1 MIEKVLTRKIVVD
14 VIGGYV
20 NTMRKIKEHN
30 MIRMA
35 LKSFNIQMY
44 CLLGAMVL
52 GWLMTPFSAQFVGV
66 GIGLLVSMY
75 CAWILGRRIEKF
87 GNSIV
92 KKEKAPMLGMMNRFA
107 AAILGAI
114 IMYEIEHRE
123 YMWTF
128 AAGIMGGYFLVIINL
143 GYYSMRDAK
152 K

>member
-1 MIEKVLTRKIVVD
+1 
-14 VIGGYV
+14 
-20 NTMRKIKEHN
+20 

-35 LKSFNIQMY
+35 LRSFNIQMY
-44 CLLGAMVL
+44 CLLGVMLL
-52 GWLMTPFSAQFVGV
+52 GWAMTPFRAQFVGIS
-66 GIGLLVSMY
+66 IGLLVSMY

-128 AAGIMGGYFLVIINL
+128 AGGIMVGYFLVIINL
-143 GYYSMRDAK
+143 GYYSMRDAEE
-152 K
+152 

>member
-1 MIEKVLTRKIVVD
+1 
-14 VIGGYV
+14 
-20 NTMRKIKEHN
+20 

-35 LKSFNIQMY
+35 LRSFNIQIY
-44 CLLGAMVL
+44 CLLGVMLL
-52 GWLMTPFSAQFVGV
+52 GWLLTPFRAQFVG
-66 GIGLLVSMY
+66 GSIGLLVSMY

-92 KKEKAPMLGMMNRFA
+92 KKEKAPMLGMINRFA

-143 GYYSMRDAK
+143 GYYSMRDEK
-152 K
+152 E

>member
-1 MIEKVLTRKIVVD
+1 
-14 VIGGYV
+14 
-20 NTMRKIKEHN
+20 

-35 LKSFNIQMY
+35 LRSFNIQIY
-44 CLLGAMVL
+44 CLLGVMLL
-52 GWLMTPFSAQFVGV
+52 GWAMTPFRAQFVGIS
-66 GIGLLVSMY
+66 IGLLVSMY

-92 KKEKAPMLGMMNRFA
+92 KKEKAPMLGMINRFA

-128 AAGIMGGYFLVIINL
+128 TAGIMGGYFLVIINL
-143 GYYSMRDAK
+143 GYYSMREAK
-152 K
+152 G

>member
-1 MIEKVLTRKIVVD
+1 
-14 VIGGYV
+14 
-20 NTMRKIKEHN
+20 

-35 LKSFNIQMY
+35 LRSFNMQIY
-44 CLLGAMVL
+44 CLLGVMLL
-52 GWLMTPFSAQFVGV
+52 GWLMTPFRAQFVGIS
-66 GIGLLVSMY
+66 IGLLVSMY

-128 AAGIMGGYFLVIINL
+128 AAGIMSGYFLVIINL
-143 GYYSMRDAK
+143 GYYSMRDEK
-152 K
+152 E

>member
-1 MIEKVLTRKIVVD
+1 
-14 VIGGYV
+14 
-20 NTMRKIKEHN
+20 

-35 LKSFNIQMY
+35 LRSFNIQIY
-44 CLLGAMVL
+44 CLLGVMLL
-52 GWLMTPFSAQFVGV
+52 GWLMTPFRAQFVGIS
-66 GIGLLVSMY
+66 IGLLVSMY

-92 KKEKAPMLGMMNRFA
+92 KKEKAPMLGMINRFA

-128 AAGIMGGYFLVIINL
+128 AAGIMSGYFLVIINL
-143 GYYSMRDAK
+143 GYYSMRDEK
-152 K
+152 E

>member
-1 MIEKVLTRKIVVD
+1 
-14 VIGGYV
+14 
-20 NTMRKIKEHN
+20 

-35 LKSFNIQMY
+35 LRSFNIQIY
-44 CLLGAMVL
+44 CLLGVMLL
-52 GWLMTPFSAQFVGV
+52 GLAMTPFRAQFVGIS
-66 GIGLLVSMY
+66 IGLLVSMY

-92 KKEKAPMLGMMNRFA
+92 KKEKAPMLGMINRFA
-107 AAILGAI
+107 AAIIGAI

-128 AAGIMGGYFLVIINL
+128 AAGIMAGYFLIIINL

-152 K
+152 G

>member
-1 MIEKVLTRKIVVD
+1 
-14 VIGGYV
+14 
-20 NTMRKIKEHN
+20 

-35 LKSFNIQMY
+35 LRSFNIQIY
-44 CLLGAMVL
+44 CLLGVMLL
-52 GWLMTPFSAQFVGV
+52 GWLMTPFRAQFVGIS
-66 GIGLLVSMY
+66 IGLLVCMY

-92 KKEKAPMLGMMNRFA
+92 KKEKAPMLGMINRFA

-143 GYYSMRDAK
+143 GYYSMRDEK
-152 K
+152 E

>member
-1 MIEKVLTRKIVVD
+1 
-14 VIGGYV
+14 
-20 NTMRKIKEHN
+20 

-35 LKSFNIQMY
+35 LRSFNIQMY
-44 CLLGAMVL
+44 CLLGVMLL
-52 GWLMTPFSAQFVGV
+52 GWWMTPFSAQLVGIS
-66 GIGLLVSMY
+66 IGLLVSMY

-87 GNSIV
+87 GDSIV

-128 AAGIMGGYFLVIINL
+128 AAGIMVGYFWLLLIWGITV
-143 GYYSMRDAK
+143 
-152 K
+152 

>member
-1 MIEKVLTRKIVVD
+1 
-14 VIGGYV
+14 
-20 NTMRKIKEHN
+20 MRKIKENN

-35 LKSFNIQMY
+35 LRSFNIQIY
-44 CLLGAMVL
+44 CLLGVMLL
-52 GWLMTPFSAQFVGV
+52 GWAMTPFRAQFVGIS
-66 GIGLLVSMY
+66 IGLLVSMY

-87 GNSIV
+87 GDSIV
-92 KKEKAPMLGMMNRFA
+92 KKAKAPMLGMINRFA

-143 GYYSMRDAK
+143 GYYSMRDEK
-152 K
+152 G

>member
-1 MIEKVLTRKIVVD
+1 
-14 VIGGYV
+14 
-20 NTMRKIKEHN
+20 

-35 LKSFNIQMY
+35 LRSFKIQIY
-44 CLLGAMVL
+44 CLLGVMLL
-52 GWLMTPFSAQFVGV
+52 GWAMTPFRAQFVGIS
-66 GIGLLVSMY
+66 IGLLVSMY

-128 AAGIMGGYFLVIINL
+128 AAGIMGGYFLIIINL
-143 GYYSMRDAK
+143 GYYSMRDAEE
-152 K
+152 

>member
-1 MIEKVLTRKIVVD
+1 
-14 VIGGYV
+14 
-20 NTMRKIKEHN
+20 

-35 LKSFNIQMY
+35 LRSFNIQIY
-44 CLLGAMVL
+44 CLLGVMLL
-52 GWLMTPFSAQFVGV
+52 GWLMTPFRAQFVGM

-92 KKEKAPMLGMMNRFA
+92 TKEKAPMLGMMNRFA

-128 AAGIMGGYFLVIINL
+128 AAGIMGGYFLIIINL
-143 GYYSMRDAK
+143 GYYSMRDGK
-152 K
+152 E

>member
-1 MIEKVLTRKIVVD
+1 
-14 VIGGYV
+14 
-20 NTMRKIKEHN
+20 
-30 MIRMA
+30 
-35 LKSFNIQMY
+35 
-44 CLLGAMVL
+44 
-52 GWLMTPFSAQFVGV
+52 MTPFRAQFVGIS
-66 GIGLLVSMY
+66 IGLLVSMY

-92 KKEKAPMLGMMNRFA
+92 KKEKAPMLGMINRFA

-128 AAGIMGGYFLVIINL
+128 AAGIMGGYFLIIINL

-152 K
+152 E

>member
-1 MIEKVLTRKIVVD
+1 
-14 VIGGYV
+14 
-20 NTMRKIKEHN
+20 

-35 LKSFNIQMY
+35 LRSFNIQIY
-44 CLLGAMVL
+44 CLLGVMLL
-52 GWLMTPFSAQFVGV
+52 GWAMTPFRAQFVGIS
-66 GIGLLVSMY
+66 IGLLVSMY

-92 KKEKAPMLGMMNRFA
+92 KKEKAPMLGMINRFA

-143 GYYSMRDAK
+143 GYYSMRDEK
-152 K
+152 E

>member
-1 MIEKVLTRKIVVD
+1 
-14 VIGGYV
+14 
-20 NTMRKIKEHN
+20 

-35 LKSFNIQMY
+35 LRSFNIQIY
-44 CLLGAMVL
+44 CLLGVMLL
-52 GWLMTPFSAQFVGV
+52 GWLMTPFRAQFVG
-66 GIGLLVSMY
+66 GSIGLLVSMY

-128 AAGIMGGYFLVIINL
+128 AAGIMGGYFLVIVNL
-143 GYYSMRDAK
+143 GYYSMRDEK
-152 K
+152 E

>member
-1 MIEKVLTRKIVVD
+1 
-14 VIGGYV
+14 
-20 NTMRKIKEHN
+20 

-35 LKSFNIQMY
+35 LRSFNIQIY
-44 CLLGAMVL
+44 CLLGVMLL
-52 GWLMTPFSAQFVGV
+52 GWLMTPFRAQFVGIS
-66 GIGLLVSMY
+66 IGLIVSMY
-75 CAWILGRRIEKF
+75 CAWILGRSIEKF

-128 AAGIMGGYFLVIINL
+128 AAGIMGGYFLVIVNL
-143 GYYSMRDAK
+143 GYYSMRDEK
-152 K
+152 EEI

>member
-1 MIEKVLTRKIVVD
+1 
-14 VIGGYV
+14 
-20 NTMRKIKEHN
+20 

-35 LKSFNIQMY
+35 LRSFNIQIY
-44 CLLGAMVL
+44 CLLGVMLL
-52 GWLMTPFSAQFVGV
+52 GWTMTPFRAQFVGIS
-66 GIGLLVSMY
+66 IGLLVSMY

-143 GYYSMRDAK
+143 GYYSMRDEK
-152 K
+152 E

>member
-1 MIEKVLTRKIVVD
+1 
-14 VIGGYV
+14 
-20 NTMRKIKEHN
+20 

-35 LKSFNIQMY
+35 LRSFNIQIY
-44 CLLGAMVL
+44 CLLGVMLL
-52 GWLMTPFSAQFVGV
+52 GWLMTPFRAQFVGIS
-66 GIGLLVSMY
+66 IGLLVSMY
-75 CAWILGRRIEKF
+75 CAWILGRRIGKF

-92 KKEKAPMLGMMNRFA
+92 KKEKVPMLGMMNRFA

-143 GYYSMRDAK
+143 GYYSMRDEK
-152 K
+152 E